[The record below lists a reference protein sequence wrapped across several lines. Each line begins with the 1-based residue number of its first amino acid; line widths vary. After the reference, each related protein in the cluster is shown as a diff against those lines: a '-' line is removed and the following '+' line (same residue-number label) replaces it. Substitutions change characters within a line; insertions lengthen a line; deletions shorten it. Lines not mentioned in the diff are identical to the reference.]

1 MKLSVL
7 SRLVPS
13 IVIQLPGQPQHR
25 HQSPGLTKTLFINR
39 RLDPLG
45 LRVSISYFV
54 RFPRQW
60 LLAELEDWMN
70 DEQEDGR
77 SRTSALV
84 LYIVRRAKK
93 PLRPLNNAIG
103 LVGVQGGDV
112 K

>member
-1 MKLSVL
+1 
-7 SRLVPS
+7 
-13 IVIQLPGQPQHR
+13 
-25 HQSPGLTKTLFINR
+25 
-39 RLDPLG
+39 
-45 LRVSISYFV
+45 
-54 RFPRQW
+54 
-60 LLAELEDWMN
+60 MN

-77 SRTSALV
+77 SLRRNHCQHLGHRAIKEAPARRGKGEDTYRTSALV

>member
-1 MKLSVL
+1 
-7 SRLVPS
+7 
-13 IVIQLPGQPQHR
+13 
-25 HQSPGLTKTLFINR
+25 
-39 RLDPLG
+39 
-45 LRVSISYFV
+45 
-54 RFPRQW
+54 
-60 LLAELEDWMN
+60 MN